1 MLWKCSMCGYIH
13 DGDSAPDVCPK
24 CGAPKE
30 KFEKI
35 APDVE
40 QLIVRSRKTNQL
52 HMDLTHLLTKV
63 IAISEE
69 GITDNL
75 DPNCLTIFQKA
86 KKSAFELRQMSK
98 AEIVAHINKQKWG

>member
-1 MLWKCSMCGYIH
+1 MMWKCSMCGYIH

-63 IAISEE
+63 ITISEE

-75 DPNCLTIFQKA
+75 DPNCVAIFQKA

-98 AEIVAHINKQKWG
+98 AEIVSHINKQKWG

>member
-1 MLWKCSMCGYIH
+1 MKWKCSVCGYIH

-24 CGAPKE
+24 CGSPKE

-40 QLIVRSRKTNQL
+40 QLIDRSRKTNQL
-52 HMDLTHLLTKV
+52 HMDLTHILTKI

-69 GITDNL
+69 GIADNL
-75 DPNCLTIFQKA
+75 DPNCLSIFQKA
-86 KKSAFELRQMSK
+86 KKAAHELRQMSK
-98 AEIVAHINKQKWG
+98 AEIVAHISKQKWG